1 MKSLATSFL
10 LINSVLGKEREVLN
24 DLKNLKEVRETHL
37 VYGVYDIVVRV
48 ETENMQELKD
58 VVNLKIRKLDNVS
71 STLTMIVQ

>member
-1 MKSLATSFL
+1 VKSLATSFL